1 MEKIGRRLHQAK
13 TYPMKSPEKR
23 NKHLFQTGLWTIST
37 CLPCIVSFFCIYCKI
52 MSLNWMRYNTIKD
65 YRYVKTKHWLSRQ
78 NWKLYITES
87 IQLYIYCTLSQDI
100 YASHFLKSFWHSE
113 IPRNGIKC
121 HDIYLLEW
129 KKSQN
134 SSFETVHLFYHAY

>member
-65 YRYVKTKHWLSRQ
+65 YVKTKTLIIKT
-78 NWKLYITES
+78 KLKTVHNRINTVIYI
-87 IQLYIYCTLSQDI
+87 LYSVPRYLCITFSKI
-100 YASHFLKSFWHSE
+100 IWHSE

-134 SSFETVHLFYHAY
+134 SSFETVHLFCHAY